1 MFHVHLIQKC
11 QQAEVLLFNTHKEKN
26 GYLLSGCHAA
36 GGLWNCGDDSYQCC
50 WLSNK
55 VEPFFLKS
63 SLKHC
68 CCFFFL
74 ILTCLLVDL
83 AFLFYRIA
91 FKAFIQRYGLIAKQS
106 TSESRTHCAGKCCLV
121 LRANL
126 DKSDLFF
133 FGLMVSSFLSIAHFI
148 NSTHNSLLLLG
159 HFHLVYKNKTF

>member
-1 MFHVHLIQKC
+1 MDICFQVVMQLEACGIVETIHI
-11 QQAEVLLFNTHKEKN
+11 
-26 GYLLSGCHAA
+26 SAA
-36 GGLWNCGDDSYQCC
+36 GFPIR
-50 WLSNK
+50 SNL
-55 VEPFFLKS
+55 FFFKS

-159 HFHLVYKNKTF
+159 HLHLVYKNKTF